1 MRHSVSWTTLLSTA
15 LLVAAV
21 AGVMVWRFSLADL
34 ARQTTDKRSVLKK
47 LMLSGGIP
55 PTQEVM
61 EYLSKRQEALERS
74 YQSLVAATVATPIA
88 EAAANPQLYF
98 QEQFREVQRT
108 LERLAAARG
117 MAVPEQL
124 GFPKELPPT
133 DTVPR
138 LLIQLA
144 LIKESA
150 TLIVEQ
156 GVSALSSFKVE
167 DPESV
172 TEDTQ
177 SAFLTRLPVR
187 VRFTAS
193 LRQLM
198 KVLAAIE
205 RVKPLIELR
214 ALRIQPTAVSSAT
227 GEAVLPDA
235 SDTISS
241 AIDIELVLARYLMI
255 AQPEELTEEHEN
267 EPVRSTRSS
276 TRNGTRASRSKQEPA
291 RSDD

>member
-1 MRHSVSWTTLLSTA
+1 MRHSVSWAALLSTVLFVTA
-15 LLVAAV
+15 T
-21 AGVMVWRFSLADL
+21 GSVMVWRFSLTDVA
-34 ARQTTDKRSVLKK
+34 QQMTDKRSGLKK
-47 LMLSGGIP
+47 LMLSGSIP
-55 PTQEVM
+55 PTQDVM
-61 EYLSKRQEALERS
+61 AYLTKRQEALERS
-74 YQSLVAATVATPIA
+74 YQSLVATTVATPIA

-98 QEQFREVQRT
+98 QEQFHEVQRT

-156 GVSALSSFKVE
+156 GVSVLSSFKVE
-167 DPESV
+167 DPETV
-172 TEDTQ
+172 LEDAK
-177 SAFLTRLPVR
+177 SAFLTRLPIR

-198 KVLAAIE
+198 KVLAALE

-214 ALRIQPTAVSSAT
+214 ALRIQPL
-227 GEAVLPDA
+227 AVLPQAEA
-235 SDTISS
+235 SVAPGVSEAPS
-241 AIDIELVLARYLMI
+241 HAIDVEFVLARYLMM
-255 AQPEELTEEHEN
+255 AQPQDLAEESEN
-267 EPVRSTRSS
+267 DSGRSTRSS
-276 TRNGTRASRSKQEPA
+276 TRNGTRATRSKQGPA